1 MVSPE
6 SWEEMIDILSYGGGK
21 QTIAMCVL
29 VARGILPRPDY
40 VIAADTGREMP
51 STWEYADAYARPLL
65 ASVGLDLHIAP
76 HDLATVDLYG
86 KNGDMLMPLFTSN
99 GKFPTY
105 CSGEWKARVV
115 DRYARTML
123 GVADYTAWIG
133 FSLDERRRIKGR
145 DGKRFPLIDLNLTQ
159 ADCIAIIQGAGLPIP
174 PKSRCYMCPHQHNA
188 EWREV
193 RADPALW
200 NSALAIDEEMRDA
213 DERGAVFLH
222 ADRVPLAQADIN
234 REDRNEPSRQCGM
247 GMCYV

>member
-1 MVSPE
+1 
-6 SWEEMIDILSYGGGK
+6 MIELLSYGGGK

-29 VARGILPRPDY
+29 VAQGKLPRPDY

-51 STWEYADAYARPLL
+51 STWEYADEYTRPLL
-65 ASVGLDLHIAP
+65 ASVGLELHIAP

-86 KNGDMLMPLFTSN
+86 KNGDLLMPMFTST
-99 GKFPTY
+99 GKLSTF

-115 DRYARTML
+115 DRYAKTVL
-123 GVADYTAWIG
+123 HIPSYTAWIG

-145 DGKRFPLIDLNLTQ
+145 EGKRFPLIDLNLTLV
-159 ADCIAIIQGAGLPIP
+159 DCLEIIQSAGLPIP

-193 RADPALW
+193 KAIPALW
-200 NSALAIDEEMRDA
+200 ESALEIDQEMRDA

-222 ADRVPLAQADIN
+222 ADRIPLELADLN
-234 REDRNEPSRQCGM
+234 KEDRNEPSRQCGM
-247 GMCYV
+247 GLCYV